1 MAKIAFKSKK
11 VTLPSDVV
19 ADIWYVKSQI
29 EPITGRDTLSD
40 IDVIRFCLNF
50 FIRVDEAIE
59 KVYDLLYKEVENNE
73 GGKRR

>member
-1 MAKIAFKSKK
+1 MAKITYRAKK

-19 ADIWYVKSQI
+19 ADILYVKSQI
-29 EPITGRDTLSD
+29 EPIVGRDVLSE

-50 FIRVDEAIE
+50 FIRVDETIE

-73 GGKRR
+73 KSKR

>member
-1 MAKIAFKSKK
+1 MAKITYRAKK
-11 VTLPSDVV
+11 ITLPSDVV

-29 EPITGRDTLSD
+29 EPIVGRDVLSE

-59 KVYDLLYKEVENNE
+59 KVYDLLYREVKENE
-73 GGKRR
+73 KSKR

>member
-1 MAKIAFKSKK
+1 MAKITFESKK

-19 ADIWYVKSQI
+19 AYIWYVKSQI
-29 EPITGRDTLSD
+29 EPIIGRGILSD

-50 FIRVDEAIE
+50 FIRVDEAVE

-73 GGKRR
+73 GRERR